1 MIDDLYVYAR
11 LHELSRQ
18 CAGIVAQRS
27 LRAALAAPAAN
38 SAPGSHAGDARLG
51 EPAAPLARA

>member
-27 LRAALAAPAAN
+27 LRAALAAPAAD
-38 SAPGSHAGDARLG
+38 AAAGAHTGDARLG
-51 EPAAPLARA
+51 EPVAPLARA